1 MVTPPSL
8 GRARNGIVR
17 KKPIVAAVVG
27 VDGSGKSS
35 TFVGTLRALADRVR
49 VVGIG
54 DQILHGGPGEPISE
68 LAGVPLSRSAKFL
81 GRFAKG
87 LRWQRLYKN
96 FKLVELAE
104 LAHICQYVT
113 DHDPPDVILTD
124 GQPLIN
130 VAGWACARFYRK
142 DLSDDDEELWRV
154 ICYLSGEDRIP
165 LRRLA
170 HYVLRAWQL
179 PLLNLLGLSRFSPSD
194 LIFLLDIDPEVAMG
208 RIRARGRPVQVH
220 ETAAFLGE
228 LGRGYG
234 RVCTLLHKQRGIPL
248 TTIRANQLSLEE
260 VVEIIVAGVL
270 HHLAGENPVESTNS
284 QQHAPIEV
292 IATTMSGSIQDQRK
306 VQRIG
311 PAFSSRASRPVHVYR
326 ADSHAQAREIA
337 QRLVAEGS
345 RIIVSAGGAGTF
357 NAVVEGCHLAGR
369 VPSDLR
375 LGFLRKGSADLVGKV
390 LGIPDRLEAAVEAIL
405 ASLETGNCVPAD
417 ILTVEAT
424 GVDGGVQ
431 RRKLVGFGGLGVFG
445 EVPRF
450 TESRFIK
457 VYKGVLGSLL
467 GDLGPFFVGLGLA
480 MVRWQLQRILG
491 RVPEMSLVLD
501 EETTATTT
509 WVTILVLNG
518 DLGAD
523 LPLGQGLSL
532 GSGSFRVIA
541 MRYQGLPQALRQI
554 LAARRGAILREPERY
569 GCIIRTVGSLR
580 VQPRGARP
588 YAVNVDGGAMVA
600 RGEVSISVSGKIW
613 LLSGTAQDARS

>member
-1 MVTPPSL
+1 MT
-8 GRARNGIVR
+8 RNGIVR

-35 TFVGTLRALADRVR
+35 TFVSTLRALANRVR

-54 DQILHGGPGEPISE
+54 DQILHGGPGESISE

-96 FKLVELAE
+96 FKFVELAE
-104 LAHICQYVT
+104 LAHVCQYVA

-130 VAGWACARFYRK
+130 VAGWACARFYRE

-154 ICYLSGEDRIP
+154 ICYLGGEDRIP

-179 PLLNLLGLSRFSPSD
+179 PLLNLLGLSRFSPPD

-208 RIRARGRPVQVH
+208 RIRARGRPVQAH
-220 ETAAFLGE
+220 ETAAFLDE
-228 LGRGYG
+228 LGRSYG
-234 RVCTLLHKQRGIPL
+234 RVCTLLHERRGIPL
-248 TTIRANQLSLEE
+248 TTIGANQLSLEE
-260 VVEIIVAGVL
+260 VVDIIMAGVL
-270 HHLAGENPVESTNS
+270 QHLEGENPVEVSNS

-306 VQRIG
+306 VQHIG
-311 PAFSSRASRPVHVYR
+311 PAFSSRTSRAVRVHR
-326 ADSHAQAREIA
+326 ADSHAQARDIT
-337 QRLVAEGS
+337 QRLVGEGS

-357 NAVVEGCHLAGR
+357 NAVMEGCHLAGS

-390 LGIPDRLEAAVEAIL
+390 LGIPDQLEAAVEVIL
-405 ASLETGNCVPAD
+405 AALDTGNCVTAD

-424 GVDGGVQ
+424 GADGGVQ
-431 RRKLVGFGGLGVFG
+431 HRKLVGFGGLGVFG

-480 MVRWQLQRILG
+480 MVRWQLQRVLG
-491 RVPEMSLVLD
+491 RVPEMSLVLGK
-501 EETTATTT
+501 ETTATAT

-523 LPLGQGLSL
+523 LPLGRGLSL

-541 MRYQGLPQALRQI
+541 MRYQGLRQALRQI

-600 RGEVSISVSGKIW
+600 CGELSISVSGKIW
-613 LLSGTAQDARS
+613 LLSGTDQDARK

>member
-8 GRARNGIVR
+8 VRAKNGIVR

-54 DQILHGGPGEPISE
+54 DQILHGGPGESISE

-81 GRFAKG
+81 GRIAKG

-104 LAHICQYVT
+104 LAHVCQYVAH
-113 DHDPPDVILTD
+113 HDPPDVILTD

-130 VAGWACARFYRK
+130 VTSWACARFYRK
-142 DLSDDDEELWRV
+142 DLSDNDEELWRV
-154 ICYLSGEDRIP
+154 ICYLGYGSRIP

-170 HYVLRAWQL
+170 RYMLRAWQL
-179 PLLNLLGLSRFSPSD
+179 SLLNLLRLSRLSPPD

-208 RIRARGRPVQVH
+208 RIRARGRPLQVH
-220 ETAAFLGE
+220 ETVSFLGE
-228 LGRGYG
+228 LGRSYS
-234 RVCTLLHKQRGIPL
+234 RVCTLLHERGGIPL
-248 TTIRANQLSLEE
+248 TTIRVNQLSTEE
-260 VVEIIVAGVL
+260 VMEIVVAGVL
-270 HHLAGENPVESTNS
+270 HHLAGKNPIEGPNS
-284 QQHAPIEV
+284 RQRAPIEV

-306 VQRIG
+306 VQHIG
-311 PAFSSRASRPVHVYR
+311 PAFTSRTSRPIRVHR
-326 ADSHAQAREIA
+326 ADSHAQAREIT

-375 LGFLRKGSADLVGKV
+375 LGFLRKGSADLIGKA
-390 LGIPDRLEAAVEAIL
+390 LGIPDQLEAAVEAIL
-405 ASLETGNCVPAD
+405 KALETGRCAPAD
-417 ILTVEAT
+417 ILTVEST
-424 GVDGGVQ
+424 GADGRVQ
-431 RRKLVGFGGLGVFG
+431 RRKLVGFGGIGVFG

-450 TESRFIK
+450 TEGRFIK
-457 VYKGVLGSLL
+457 VYKGILGSLL

-480 MVRWQLQRILG
+480 AGRWQLQRILG
-491 RVPEMSLVLD
+491 RVPEMSLTLG
-501 EETTATTT
+501 EETIAIATWAT
-509 WVTILVLNG
+509 VLVVNG

-523 LPLGQGLSL
+523 LPLGRGLSL

-541 MRYQGLPQALRQI
+541 MRYLGLPQALRQI
-554 LAARRGAILREPERY
+554 LAARRGTILSEPERY
-569 GCIIRTVGSLR
+569 GCIIRTVDSLR
-580 VQPRGARP
+580 VHPKDVRP
-588 YAVNVDGGAMVA
+588 YPVNVDGRTMVA

-613 LLSGTAQDARS
+613 LLSGIDQDARN

>member
-1 MVTPPSL
+1 MK
-8 GRARNGIVR
+8 

-35 TFVGTLRALADRVR
+35 TFIGTLKALADHVQ

-54 DQILHGGPGEPISE
+54 DQLLHSGPGESISE
-68 LAGVPLSRSAKFL
+68 LTGVPLSRSAKFL

-104 LAHICQYVT
+104 RAHICQYVS
-113 DHDPPDVILTD
+113 DHNPPDVILTD

-130 VAGWACARFYRK
+130 VSGWACARFYREA
-142 DLSDDDEELWRV
+142 LSGDDEELWRV

-165 LRRLA
+165 LWGLPR
-170 HYVLRAWQL
+170 YILRAWQL
-179 PLLNLLGLSRFSPSD
+179 PLVNLLGLSRFSPPD
-194 LIFLLDIDPEVAMG
+194 LIFLLDIDPEVAME
-208 RIRARGRPVQVH
+208 RIRARGRPLQVH
-220 ETAAFLGE
+220 ETADFLGK
-228 LGRGYG
+228 LGRDYG
-234 RVCTLLHKQRGIPL
+234 RVCTLLHERRAVEF
-248 TTIRANQLSLEE
+248 TTIRANQLSLRE
-260 VVEIIVAGVL
+260 VVEIITAGVL
-270 HHLAGENPVESTNS
+270 HHLVGENPVKGPNS

-311 PAFSSRASRPVHVYR
+311 PAFSSRTSRPVRMHR
-326 ADSHAQAREIA
+326 ADSHAQAREIT
-337 QRLVAEGS
+337 QCLVAEDS

-375 LGFLRKGSADLVGKV
+375 LGFLRKGSADLIGKA
-390 LGIPDRLEAAVEAIL
+390 LGIPDQLEAAVEAIL
-405 ASLETGNCVPAD
+405 AALETGNCVPAD

-424 GVDGGVQ
+424 DADGGVQ
-431 RRKLVGFGGLGVFG
+431 RRKIVGFGGLGVFG

-467 GDLGPFFVGLGLA
+467 GDLGPFFVGLSLA
-480 MVRWQLQRILG
+480 IGRWQLLRVLG
-491 RVPEMSLVLD
+491 RVPEMSLILG
-501 EETTATTT
+501 EETTAAVI
-509 WVTILVLNG
+509 WGSVLVVNG

-523 LPLGQGLSL
+523 LPLGRGLSL

-541 MRYQGLPQALRQI
+541 MRYLGLPQALRQI
-554 LAARRGAILREPERY
+554 LAARKGAILSRPEHY
-569 GCIIRTVGSLR
+569 GCIIRTVDSLR
-580 VQPRGARP
+580 VQPRDPRP
-588 YAVNVDGGAMVA
+588 YAVNVDGGTIVA

-613 LLSGTAQDARS
+613 LLSGIDQDSRN